1 MDTATIVAA
10 LDAEIETLQKAK
22 ALLSEG
28 GPMPSATGFAFGEN
42 RPTKKRFLSK
52 EARARI
58 AATQKK
64 RWAELF
70 GSLSVSRSFGLR
82 TEHSHPPGSKQSP

>member
-10 LDAEIETLQKAK
+10 LDAEIETLQRVK

-28 GPMPSATGFAFGEN
+28 GPKASATGFAFEEN
-42 RPTKKRFLSK
+42 RPRKKPFLSK

-58 AATQKK
+58 AAAQKK
-64 RWAELF
+64 RWA
-70 GSLSVSRSFGLR
+70 
-82 TEHSHPPGSKQSP
+82 KQKAAQKAAEK